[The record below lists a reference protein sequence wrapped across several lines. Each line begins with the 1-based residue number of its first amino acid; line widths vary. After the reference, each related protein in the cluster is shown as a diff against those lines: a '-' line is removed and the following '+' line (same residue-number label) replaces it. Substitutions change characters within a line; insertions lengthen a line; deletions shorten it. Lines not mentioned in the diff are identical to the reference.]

1 MAGRSAAQGYGR
13 AEWRNTVLRTDELDY
28 VTSAQGRAG
37 RPSVKPG
44 HQMLEAHM
52 GETGLSGPGA
62 AGRKLA
68 ARDQTPWAYLPL
80 SLCFVLPLA
89 TQQKAVAQ
97 DFHPTMVETGLVN
110 TDSHVTFNPAFPNAP
125 SVILSITRV
134 LDATSGCAPAVKN
147 VTKTGFD
154 YISNCTA
161 GFKYPSTWIAT
172 LQQ

>member
-1 MAGRSAAQGYGR
+1 MLILRKAGLA
-13 AEWRNTVLRTDELDY
+13 THLIM
-28 VTSAQGRAG
+28 
-37 RPSVKPG
+37 PG
-44 HQMLEAHM
+44 HRTQEAHM
-52 GETGLSGPGA
+52 GETGLAGPGV

-68 ARDQTPWAYLPL
+68 ARSRAAGANLPL
-80 SLCFVLPLA
+80 FLCFVLSLA
-89 TQQKAVAQ
+89 TNQKAVAQ

-147 VTKTGFD
+147 VTNTGFD

>member
-1 MAGRSAAQGYGR
+1 
-13 AEWRNTVLRTDELDY
+13 
-28 VTSAQGRAG
+28 
-37 RPSVKPG
+37 
-44 HQMLEAHM
+44 M
-52 GETGLSGPGA
+52 GETGLAGPGV

-68 ARDQTPWAYLPL
+68 ARGQAPWAYLPL
-80 SLCFVLPLA
+80 FLCFVLPLA
-89 TQQKAVAQ
+89 SHQKAIAQ

-147 VTKTGFD
+147 VTNTGFD

>member
-1 MAGRSAAQGYGR
+1 
-13 AEWRNTVLRTDELDY
+13 
-28 VTSAQGRAG
+28 
-37 RPSVKPG
+37 
-44 HQMLEAHM
+44 
-52 GETGLSGPGA
+52 
-62 AGRKLA
+62 
-68 ARDQTPWAYLPL
+68 
-80 SLCFVLPLA
+80 LA
-89 TQQKAVAQ
+89 TNQKAIAQ

-147 VTKTGFD
+147 VTNTGFD